1 MNEIVI
7 DDPLSSFRLDDR
19 LIVIIGSS
27 AGLGDPY
34 PKVSRVPARPYFAS
48 EGHDRM
54 SAIGP

>member
-27 AGLGDPY
+27 EGIGRSFAKSFARAG
-34 PKVSRVPARPYFAS
+34 AS
-48 EGHDRM
+48 VFRLRRT
-54 SAIGP
+54 